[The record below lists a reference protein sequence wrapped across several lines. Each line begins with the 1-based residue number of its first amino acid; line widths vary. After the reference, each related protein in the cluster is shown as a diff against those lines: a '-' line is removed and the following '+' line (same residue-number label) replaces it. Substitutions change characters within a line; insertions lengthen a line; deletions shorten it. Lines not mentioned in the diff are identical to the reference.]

1 MWPGQHGQQ
10 PPGGEPNPQHNGRH
24 QSFPQPGTTPPGS
37 PPPPPGPPPAQPPG
51 FPPGPAAPPPGGGD
65 GGWGTPPPPRDRQRR
80 AALTA
85 IIGVSAAA
93 AVLAAVLVITDD
105 EQHGGSQGNQDQ
117 AQPSL
122 PVPGGG
128 APSGDAAG
136 GSGSG
141 SGSGSGGEDPGGDG
155 GTGGSE
161 GGSGPLVA
169 PAHASGPRGTTVL
182 IGEKGAKHTLDLY
195 EDLRCPPCAQFE
207 QKVGPTVRKDV
218 EDGRYRASF
227 HFATFLDRNLKGS
240 GSRNALSA
248 LGAALNVST
257 DAFWDYKAAL
267 LSAKHHPEESTDS
280 FAQDSFLLEV
290 AEDVPALDDSAAFR
304 TAVRKGTYDRWAKEV
319 SAVFDRSGVNGA
331 PALKLDGTALTGSGG
346 NAPATAAEFTRAVN
360 DQLRD

>member
-105 EQHGGSQGNQDQ
+105 EQHGGAQGNQDQ

-141 SGSGSGGEDPGGDG
+141 SGGEDPGSGS
-155 GTGGSE
+155 GTGDSGGGS
-161 GGSGPLVA
+161 GSGPLVT
-169 PAHASGPRGTTVL
+169 PAHTSGPRGTTVL

-218 EDGRYRASF
+218 ADGTYRASF

-267 LSAKHHPEESTDS
+267 LSAEHHPEESTDS

-304 TAVRKGTYDRWAKEV
+304 TAVRKGTYDRWAEEV

-346 NAPATAAEFTRAVN
+346 NPPMTAAEFTRAVK